1 MTVKLAFAKDL
12 EKSPLGLVRVE
23 TSSSFSNKGHSKH
36 KHVMKLAFLKTKDS
50 ISLGTVLENH
60 LKSLVFTKSDSKSL
74 KTTLPAKPATFKNL
88 RFFRPFLPFE
98 NYFRPLKLCLYSKL
112 LIENNKVAKVY
123 NIF

>member
-12 EKSPLGLVRVE
+12 EKSPLGLVTVE

-50 ISLGTVLENH
+50 ISLSTVLENH

-88 RFFRPFLPFE
+88 RFFPTFFALWKLFQTFE
-98 NYFRPLKLCLYSKL
+98 TVFM
-112 LIENNKVAKVY
+112 
-123 NIF
+123 

>member
-12 EKSPLGLVRVE
+12 EKSPLGLVTVE

-50 ISLGTVLENH
+50 ISLSTVLENH

-74 KTTLPAKPATFKNL
+74 L
-88 RFFRPFLPFE
+88 
-98 NYFRPLKLCLYSKL
+98 
-112 LIENNKVAKVY
+112 NNIAS
-123 NIF
+123 NF